1 MALVYKTHS
10 PKEFIVGVQ
19 AQTAYGTAKNDGM
32 KRMDVDS
39 ISFPSLNPIQ
49 VLEMKAGSG
58 YMVQQNDIF
67 QTNKKTVT
75 EFSVSGTLKES
86 YADIFLENI
95 LNGESSGVHTLNSNF
110 TPAIVGASGGSDE
123 TPPDANN
130 NLALTFAVSSPNS
143 DSTMLI
149 KDCVIT
155 SLSITGD
162 LGTEAG
168 RLKYT
173 MTAKSGS
180 VITAAAL
187 SSADGTIAALGSDD
201 AFMTEAADST
211 YRIVHG
217 VANVLPQS
225 FALNIE
231 NDAYFVGYDASGNA
245 EAVGR
250 AQEMSVTADMSIKYD
265 SNTEPLIGTFQGQT
279 GASSVANTQL
289 ANVSTPANGT
299 FGWRIHQGILTNVA
313 FNEGDTMMLD
323 CSIKM
328 VGNSSNGA
336 ALVIAL

>member
-10 PKEFIVGVQ
+10 PKQFIVGVQ
-19 AQTAYGTAKNDGM
+19 AQTAYGTAINDGM
-32 KRMDVDS
+32 TRMDVDS

-58 YMVQQNDIF
+58 YLLQQNDLF
-67 QTNKKTVT
+67 QTNKLTTT

-95 LNGESSGVHTLNSNF
+95 LNGESSGVHTLNSNY

-123 TPPDANN
+123 TVPDANN
-130 NLALTFAVSSPNS
+130 NLALTFAISSPNA
-143 DSTMLI
+143 DSTILI

-155 SLSITGD
+155 SFQISGD

-168 RLKYT
+168 RLKYS

-180 VITAAAL
+180 VITSAAL
-187 SSADGTIAALGSDD
+187 SSSDGTIAALGSDD
-201 AFMTEAADST
+201 AFMTEAADPS

-217 VANVLPQS
+217 VASVLPQS
-225 FALNIE
+225 FSLNIE
-231 NDAYFVGYDASGNA
+231 HDAYFAGYDANGNA

-250 AQEMSVTADMSIKYD
+250 MQELAVTADMTIKYD
-265 SNTEPLIGTFQGQT
+265 SNTEPLIGTFQAQT

-289 ANVSTPANGT
+289 SNVSTPANGT

-328 VGNSSNGA
+328 VGNSGSGA
-336 ALVIAL
+336 ALVVAL